1 MLYNEQHMK
10 DYEAYIESI
19 LKNEHKD
26 VRLFDSIYEYLY
38 KSKCPPNHEYVVY
51 MSAYNATAGL
61 LRLCNMYLDLVDYS
75 SLYEEINGS
84 TSKTKWNSWSIF
96 EMMDRIT
103 QKKDSLKDFLL
114 QFSKYININASL
126 KLTITH
132 ILNEHSS
139 CPYQTIRYDS
149 ASQIF
154 ASKTELTYEDLTC
167 YSTYPLYRT
176 RSQYRTNS
184 DYSYQSKTSA
194 RTSFSFGSTVHSRR
208 ASSRTA
214 SCSSCSSIDNYEE
227 NAQPFVLN
235 KNYRL
240 MLSSY
245 RNRLTGDI
253 DNQIVLSSS
262 NYVPS
267 IYLHIQT
274 NRLSLYQY
282 LYDHMPFV
290 GLFKLPYYYK
300 DLIQYITSFVCLST
314 WRWSLVV
321 LGVSTIS
328 FCSHFVFDLWIY
340 FVLQVLLLFLCDGHG
355 RHLPCKDDSQGT
367 CCISPSWI
375 SFCIY
380 CFSKLLYRFCCIL
393 LIERSTSFL
402 FLITMIITGYWLLPF
417 LPFCRSRQRTIWCWT
432 ISFGMRLCTKY
443 IHLLYLLLNAFLVI
457 CCIFKCCSFYLCLF
471 CIY

>member
-1 MLYNEQHMK
+1 MSNAVSDNCFLNHTTNRNLLIVYLLILYQSSVTESIYSSFNVSFIDNAIHNYFKSPFSPSYDLNDARLLFYLLLRSSSISQIRNTYAHFIYLRLIRALLYPQDYCHNGMLYNEQHMK
-10 DYEAYIESI
+10 DYEVYIESI
-19 LKNEHKD
+19 LKNEHED

-38 KSKCPPNHEYVVY
+38 KSKFPPNHEYVVY

-84 TSKTKWNSWSIF
+84 TSKAEWNSWSIF

-262 NYVPS
+262 SYVPS

-282 LYDHMPFV
+282 LYDHMSFV

-314 WRWSLVV
+314 
-321 LGVSTIS
+321 
-328 FCSHFVFDLWIY
+328 
-340 FVLQVLLLFLCDGHG
+340 
-355 RHLPCKDDSQGT
+355 
-367 CCISPSWI
+367 
-375 SFCIY
+375 
-380 CFSKLLYRFCCIL
+380 
-393 LIERSTSFL
+393 
-402 FLITMIITGYWLLPF
+402 
-417 LPFCRSRQRTIWCWT
+417 
-432 ISFGMRLCTKY
+432 
-443 IHLLYLLLNAFLVI
+443 
-457 CCIFKCCSFYLCLF
+457 
-471 CIY
+471 

>member
-1 MLYNEQHMK
+1 MSNAVSDNCFLNHTTNRNLLIVYLLILYQSSVTESIYSSFNVSFIDNAIHNYFKSPFSPSYDLNDARLLFYLLLRSSSISQIRNTYAHFIYLRLIRALLYPQDYCHNGMLYNEQHMK

-26 VRLFDSIYEYLY
+26 VRLFGSIYEYLY

-114 QFSKYININASL
+114 QFSKYININSSL

-314 WRWSLVV
+314 
-321 LGVSTIS
+321 
-328 FCSHFVFDLWIY
+328 
-340 FVLQVLLLFLCDGHG
+340 
-355 RHLPCKDDSQGT
+355 
-367 CCISPSWI
+367 
-375 SFCIY
+375 
-380 CFSKLLYRFCCIL
+380 
-393 LIERSTSFL
+393 
-402 FLITMIITGYWLLPF
+402 
-417 LPFCRSRQRTIWCWT
+417 
-432 ISFGMRLCTKY
+432 
-443 IHLLYLLLNAFLVI
+443 
-457 CCIFKCCSFYLCLF
+457 
-471 CIY
+471 